1 MAKSEGPYFGI
12 GAGFCSEQGV
22 SIIGRRLGTR
32 GQWALVRLFC
42 LLLSE
47 DGGRLLLSTEDEWE
61 DLACRLGLEP
71 DACRELMALA
81 ERYGQIV
88 RPDGGAYIFAP
99 RVTDGLAA
107 RQAVKERA
115 RKAIEARWAK
125 QHEADTQAD
134 TDVHTVVS
142 TDEIH

>member
-12 GAGFCSEQGV
+12 GAGFPQEQGV
-22 SIIGRRLGTR
+22 SIIGRRLGTK

-47 DGGRLLLSTEDEWE
+47 DGGRLLLSTDDEWE
-61 DLACRLGLEP
+61 DISFRLGLET
-71 DACRELMALA
+71 DECRELMALA

-88 RPDGGAYIFAP
+88 RPDGGACIFAP

-115 RKAIEARWAK
+115 QKAIASRWDK
-125 QHEADTQAD
+125 QHGAD
-134 TDVHTVVS
+134 TDVHTDVH